1 MIEVKN
7 ISKKYKE
14 NSPLVIKNASFSL
27 EKGEIVGLIG
37 RNGAGKSTLLKMISK
52 FLKPDEGEIFINNQE
67 IFQDS
72 NSLKNVGIHLEP
84 VFFPYLTAYENMDHY
99 LKINN
104 NEEYMYQI
112 EEILELVELEKQI
125 NEKPSSF
132 SFGMKQRLG
141 LAMAMLGDPEL
152 LILDEPFVG
161 LDPNGV
167 QRLIDSL
174 KSRVREKGM
183 SSIISS
189 HQLYELSSITDRVL
203 VLNNSEIVF
212 DGEYDKETEINIVLD
227 RNYEG
232 DPNENIKVENNRII
246 TTYKGEKLNEL
257 IKNLVN
263 SYKIIDIDPSKSK
276 LEEFFGGN

>member
-7 ISKKYKE
+7 ISKKYKG
-14 NSPLVIKNASFSL
+14 NSPLVIKDVSFSL

-52 FLKPDEGEIFINNQE
+52 FLKPDEGKIFINDQE
-67 IFQDS
+67 IFKDS
-72 NSLKNVGIHLEP
+72 NFLKNVGIHLEP
-84 VFFPYLTAYENMDHY
+84 VFFPYLTAYENMAHY

-104 NEEYMYQI
+104 NDEYMYQI
-112 EEILELVELEKQI
+112 EEVLELVELEKHI

-141 LAMAMLGDPEL
+141 LAIAMLGDPEL

-174 KSRVREKGM
+174 KARVKEKGM

-212 DGEYDKETEINIVLD
+212 DGKYDKDTEINIVLD

-232 DPNENIKVENNRII
+232 NSDENIKVENNKII
-246 TTYKGEKLNEL
+246 TTYKGEKLNDL

-276 LEEFFGGN
+276 LEEFFWG